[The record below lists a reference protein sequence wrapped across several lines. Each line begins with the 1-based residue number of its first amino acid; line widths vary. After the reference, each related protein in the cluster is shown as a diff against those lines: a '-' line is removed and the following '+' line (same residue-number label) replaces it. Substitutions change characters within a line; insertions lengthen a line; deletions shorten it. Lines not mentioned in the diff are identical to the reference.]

1 MNIKRAIISV
11 YDKTNL
17 EDLASFLY
25 RNGVEIICTEGT
37 NKYLQEKGIPTV
49 KMADYIGF
57 PEILGGRVKSIDPKL
72 AGGILA
78 KSNDKKHEEDMI
90 NYNIKRIDMVVGNF
104 PTLEEIAKK
113 TKNEET
119 LLENIDIG
127 GYSLLR
133 AAAKNYKDV
142 VALAD
147 PKDYQTV
154 IDNLEDCGD
163 VPLQLRRKLA
173 LKVFFSTSKYDASIH
188 KIFSEL
194 FAAEKFDHEFFEILG
209 NLRYGS
215 NPMQEAI
222 LMKFLEKDTFINYL
236 ENLTFHKKP
245 TLRMLKDIKLLFH
258 LASLTNNEFLGFA
271 KKGIFVF
278 GYCAPTQEEK
288 KQFIRIIKELKGG
301 IVYSDDP
308 NIIFE
313 LKDSKHDGMMTSY
326 NLEQKEEIISF
337 KPMVFKVN
345 KKVLKQEEEYIV
357 DSDLVVKQ
365 NFQEISLDLSPSEQ
379 LGFEVAKIHKSD
391 TAVYVK
397 NNLICS
403 GNQSCLNREIAL
415 NALENT
421 LEKFEVLPKEGTIIF
436 DSPINSEKITDAIL
450 NWKVEKVI
458 VPPTLPGYEKYI
470 KILEENGVTLLV
482 TQRRYH
488 RY

>member
-1 MNIKRAIISV
+1 
-11 YDKTNL
+11 
-17 EDLASFLY
+17 
-25 RNGVEIICTEGT
+25 
-37 NKYLQEKGIPTV
+37 
-49 KMADYIGF
+49 
-57 PEILGGRVKSIDPKL
+57 
-72 AGGILA
+72 
-78 KSNDKKHEEDMI
+78 
-90 NYNIKRIDMVVGNF
+90 
-104 PTLEEIAKK
+104 
-113 TKNEET
+113 
-119 LLENIDIG
+119 
-127 GYSLLR
+127 
-133 AAAKNYKDV
+133 
-142 VALAD
+142 
-147 PKDYQTV
+147 
-154 IDNLEDCGD
+154 
-163 VPLQLRRKLA
+163 
-173 LKVFFSTSKYDASIH
+173 
-188 KIFSEL
+188 
-194 FAAEKFDHEFFEILG
+194 
-209 NLRYGS
+209 
-215 NPMQEAI
+215 
-222 LMKFLEKDTFINYL
+222 
-236 ENLTFHKKP
+236 
-245 TLRMLKDIKLLFH
+245 MLKDIKLLFH

-436 DSPINSEKITDAIL
+436 DSPINSEKITDIIL
-450 NWKVEKVI
+450 NWQVEKVI
-458 VPPTLPGYEKYI
+458 VPPTLPGYEKYLND
-470 KILEENGVTLLV
+470 LEEKGVTLLV
-482 TQRRYH
+482 TQGRYH